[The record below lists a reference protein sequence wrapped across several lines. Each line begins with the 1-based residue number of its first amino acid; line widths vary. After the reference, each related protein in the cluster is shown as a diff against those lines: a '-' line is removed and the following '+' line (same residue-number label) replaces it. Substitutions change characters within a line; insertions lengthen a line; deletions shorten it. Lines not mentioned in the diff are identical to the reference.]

1 MVTEYTVRYMV
12 RYGVGAERTK
22 ISNKRRMAKTMQH
35 VNQRNGIC
43 FEFFLVMFFLV
54 HAILADELNSS
65 V

>member
-1 MVTEYTVRYMV
+1 
-12 RYGVGAERTK
+12 
-22 ISNKRRMAKTMQH
+22 MQH